1 MEGEEDHLKS
11 LRTAFIGAANQLTL
25 LYTKGVNGQKQ
36 AYLDGYSTATKDF
49 MKWIVKYSTTNN
61 NNAQFGKRT
70 IPVDELIYFL
80 RFKLDETQKQRNE
93 QSKQSMKA
101 CSVEELDEQERQ
113 EQLAREEESESVQ
126 LRNTSSQ
133 GFPQSQMYQ
142 PPVQNPNSP
151 NMFAV
156 ETNGIMNSS
165 LPTQQNSNFSFDIRP
180 TDHNPFAIVNNTVN
194 SSNNSPRFRQ
204 RTRNIHRTSSSMS
217 PSTSFPSSSPFEFQ
231 GNSFVIGS
239 PRNDNE
245 PGTLSSALPS
255 LFSGAVN
262 GEARKRHF
270 DNTME
275 VVYPLQDPSK
285 RSKLDE

>member
-1 MEGEEDHLKS
+1 MEGEEDYLKS
-11 LRTAFIGAANQLTL
+11 LRTVFIGAANQLTL

-93 QSKQSMKA
+93 QSRQSMKA
-101 CSVEELDEQERQ
+101 CSVEELDEQERE
-113 EQLAREEESESVQ
+113 EQIAREEELEPAQ
-126 LRNTSSQ
+126 LRNSSSSQ
-133 GFPQSQMYQ
+133 GFPQNQMYQ
-142 PPVQNPNSP
+142 PTVQNPNSP
-151 NMFAV
+151 NMFAA
-156 ETNGIMNSS
+156 EQSAMLSNSIN
-165 LPTQQNSNFSFDIRP
+165 PQPNSNFSFDIRP
-180 TDHNPFAIVNNTVN
+180 DHNPFAIVNNAVN
-194 SSNNSPRFRQ
+194 SSNNSPRLRQ
-204 RTRNIHRTSSSMS
+204 RTRNIHRTSSSS
-217 PSTSFPSSSPFEFQ
+217 PFSSSPFEFQ
-231 GNSFVIGS
+231 PTNPFVIGS
-239 PRNDNE
+239 PRNDNNE
-245 PGTLSSALPS
+245 PGTLASSLPS

-275 VVYPLQDPSK
+275 VVYDATK